1 VTSPEHHNTY
11 SGGETSRNV
20 DGAPH
25 AVVLPPPFTDEEEDK
40 KFANSRGVV
49 FLGPSAIFLEPIRLS
64 GSTANGQGGDDGEGD
79 DATVRAEASQEFDLS
94 YVPLVKGFS
103 GIGGLR
109 VILIEDQLVDEDRT
123 ILNDA
128 GGGLFS
134 VDQNDTSGVRRSTE
148 VRILK
153 EWDTIGEIWVKT

>member
-1 VTSPEHHNTY
+1 
-11 SGGETSRNV
+11 
-20 DGAPH
+20 
-25 AVVLPPPFTDEEEDK
+25 
-40 KFANSRGVV
+40 
-49 FLGPSAIFLEPIRLS
+49 
-64 GSTANGQGGDDGEGD
+64 
-79 DATVRAEASQEFDLS
+79 
-94 YVPLVKGFS
+94 VKGFS